1 MSPKWLS
8 DIFNPPS
15 SIPPRARVELAAQKT
30 QYALGEQIKGFIK
43 IMSDEEF
50 LVNQA
55 FVCLSCLTLNRIKK
69 EIGNSKNYGSRKE
82 RGNIA

>member
-30 QYALGEQIKGFIK
+30 QYSLGEQIKGFIK

-50 LVNQA
+50 YSESSI
-55 FVCLSCLTLNRIKK
+55 CLLKLQ
-69 EIGNSKNYGSRKE
+69 RKY
-82 RGNIA
+82 